1 MRKNSITLGNNKSQ
15 NTVSNSNE
23 ILDNNNLGS
32 SFVRNNNSQ
41 DSVSNSNNSDSVF
54 EKLGINTQIE
64 QNSSDIIR
72 AKKRSLSQ
80 ASDSSHI
87 NLKHKGLNEE
97 FNNQNDIQ
105 EESSNQNDTQNI
117 VENLQNSIND
127 KQEEINRLIDE
138 A

>member
-72 AKKRSLSQ
+72 VKKRSLSQ

-87 NLKHKGLNEE
+87 NLKHKGLN
-97 FNNQNDIQ
+97 